1 MAVWDDFSADA
12 PAEGWLEGAQSSA
25 ETAHQLYEQFRGIIY
40 SYLLSLR
47 IDSER
52 AKDLTQE
59 CFFKYYLFLRAGKE
73 VREPRPWLFK
83 TASWLALNYFREIR
97 SQKTVSTE
105 DVPDDQLDSRC
116 QVSSVEDEFIMNNRM
131 GQLAE
136 AFLTLSPQQQIC
148 LHLRAEGLRYRE
160 IAEVLEVS
168 IPTVSEFIRRGIA
181 RLRRTLNA

>member
-1 MAVWDDFSADA
+1 MAVGDDFSADA
-12 PAEGWLEGAQSSA
+12 PAEGWLEGATSAA
-25 ETAHQLYEQFRGIIY
+25 ETAHKVYEQFRGTIY
-40 SYLLSLR
+40 AYLLSLR
-47 IDSER
+47 MDQKR

-59 CFFKYYLFLRAGKE
+59 CFFKFYLFLRAGKE

-83 TASWLALNYFREIR
+83 TASWLALNQFREIR

-105 DVPDDQLDSRC
+105 DVTGDQLEASY
-116 QVSSVEDEFIMNNRM
+116 QVPSVEDDFIMNNRLGKM
-131 GQLAE
+131 AE
-136 AFLTLSPQQQIC
+136 AFMTLSPQQRIC

-181 RLRRTLNA
+181 RLRRTLDA